1 MNKNVHQIKKI
12 NRKHHLNRHLETN
25 LQYLKYYIIEH
36 ANLVIPKNGDC
47 MELIEKLE
55 PIIIFSAVIIGLIFS
70 NTNIIAE
77 NTSNLINIFLCL
89 MLFGLFMEVDLNELK
104 NSFKNV
110 KFTSASLIIN
120 FIWTP
125 LFGYFLG
132 SLFLKGNVDVLVGFF
147 MLILTPCTDWYLV
160 FTKMAKGNLS
170 LSLSILPINLVLQ
183 IILLPVYLVIF
194 FSSAN
199 ALDYTQLA
207 YSLLIVI
214 VIPFVLAQ
222 IAKFIFNNNFK
233 EKATNLF
240 TDLQIWFLSLAVFCI
255 FASQGD
261 LLFNN
266 LDSVITIFVPL
277 IIFFI
282 VNAIIDL
289 LISEK
294 INFTYQ
300 EYASLTMTTLARNSP
315 LALAIAINSF
325 PGHELISIAL
335 VIGPLIELPIL
346 YIVSKF
352 CLWIKNSGLFFTCRS
367 F

>member
-1 MNKNVHQIKKI
+1 
-12 NRKHHLNRHLETN
+12 
-25 LQYLKYYIIEH
+25 
-36 ANLVIPKNGDC
+36 

-55 PIIIFSAVIIGLIFS
+55 PIIIFSAVIIGLAFS
-70 NTNIIAE
+70 NISLIAQ
-77 NTSNLINIFLCL
+77 NTDQLINIFLCL

-110 KFTSASLIIN
+110 KFTTSSLIIN

-132 SLFLKGNVDVLVGFF
+132 TLFLKGNVDVLVGFF

-160 FTKMAKGNLS
+160 FTKMAKGDLTLS
-170 LSLSILPINLVLQ
+170 LSLLPINLILQ

-194 FSSAN
+194 FSSGN
-199 ALDYTQLA
+199 AMDYTQLG

-214 VIPFVLAQ
+214 VIPF
-222 IAKFIFNNNFK
+222 IAAHIVKFILNDDLK

-261 LLFNN
+261 LLFKN
-266 LDSVITIFVPL
+266 LDSVVTIFIPL

-282 VNAIIDL
+282 ANATIDL
-289 LISEK
+289 LVSEK

-335 VIGPLIELPIL
+335 VIGPLIELPVL

-352 CLWIKNSGLFFTCRS
+352 CLWVKDSGLFFTCRL

>member
-1 MNKNVHQIKKI
+1 
-12 NRKHHLNRHLETN
+12 
-25 LQYLKYYIIEH
+25 
-36 ANLVIPKNGDC
+36 

-55 PIIIFSAVIIGLIFS
+55 PIIIFSAVIIGLAFS
-70 NTNIIAE
+70 NISLIAQ
-77 NTSNLINIFLCL
+77 NTDQLINIFLCL

-110 KFTSASLIIN
+110 KFTTASLIIN

-132 SLFLKGNVDVLVGFF
+132 TLFLKGNVDVLVGFF

-160 FTKMAKGNLS
+160 FTKMAKGDLPLS
-170 LSLSILPINLVLQ
+170 LSLLPINLILQ

-194 FSSAN
+194 FSSGN
-199 ALDYTQLA
+199 AMDYTQLG

-214 VIPFVLAQ
+214 VIPF
-222 IAKFIFNNNFK
+222 IAAHIVKFILNDELK

-261 LLFNN
+261 LLFKN
-266 LDSVITIFVPL
+266 LDSVVTIFIPL

-282 VNAIIDL
+282 ANATIDL
-289 LISEK
+289 LVSEK

-335 VIGPLIELPIL
+335 VIGPLIELPVL

-352 CLWIKNSGLFFTCRS
+352 CLWVKDSGLFFTCRL

>member
-1 MNKNVHQIKKI
+1 
-12 NRKHHLNRHLETN
+12 
-25 LQYLKYYIIEH
+25 
-36 ANLVIPKNGDC
+36 

-55 PIIIFSAVIIGLIFS
+55 PVIIFSAIILGLLFS
-70 NTNIIAE
+70 NIGIIAE
-77 NTSNLINIFLCL
+77 NTDYLINIFLCL
-89 MLFGLFMEVDLNELK
+89 MLYGLFLEVPISELK
-104 NSFKNV
+104 NSFKNL
-110 KFTSASLIIN
+110 KFTSTSLIIN

-132 SLFLKGNVDVLVGFF
+132 TLFLKGNIDIIIGFF

-160 FTKMAKGNLS
+160 FTKMAKGDVK

-183 IILLPVYLVIF
+183 IILLPIYLAIF
-194 FSSAN
+194 FSTAN
-199 ALDYTQLA
+199 SMDFAQIG

-214 VIPFVLAQ
+214 VIPFIAAQ
-222 IAKFIFNNNFK
+222 ITKLIMKRNL
-233 EKATNLF
+233 EKASDLF
-240 TDLQIWFLSLAVFCI
+240 SSLQIWFLSLAVFCI
-255 FASQGD
+255 FSSQGD
-261 LLFNN
+261 LLFSN
-266 LDSVITIFVPL
+266 LNSIVTIFIPL
-277 IIFFI
+277 IIFFCA
-282 VNAIIDL
+282 NAIIDL
-289 LISEK
+289 LVSEK

-346 YIVSKF
+346 YIMSKF
-352 CLWIKNSGLFFTCRS
+352 TLWIKNSGLFFVCQNNL